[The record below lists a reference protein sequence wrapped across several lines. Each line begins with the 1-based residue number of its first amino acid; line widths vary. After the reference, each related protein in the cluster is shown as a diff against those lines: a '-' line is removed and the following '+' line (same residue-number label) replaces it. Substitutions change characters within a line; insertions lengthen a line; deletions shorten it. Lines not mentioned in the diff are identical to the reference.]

1 MIRVLNA
8 AVVIAMGLTA
18 AFAVLNWQTLLADAP
33 LNLVVAKIQAPLGV
47 VLLGLA
53 AVLTVLF
60 LIAYLRHQI
69 VSMLETRKL
78 IREMARLKDVAETAE
93 TSRIERLRADVM
105 REFELLNERLNSQAD
120 LLQAGGASSAPGA
133 LLSGASR

>member
-1 MIRVLNA
+1 MVRVLNT
-8 AVVIAMGLTA
+8 VVIVAMGLTG

-33 LNLVVAKIQAPLGV
+33 LNLVIARIQAPLGI

-69 VSMLETRKL
+69 VSLLETRKL
-78 IREMARLKDVAETAE
+78 IKEMQRLKEVADTAE
-93 TSRIERLRADVM
+93 TSRIERLRIDVM
-105 REFELLNERLNSQAD
+105 REFELLNERLSARPEP
-120 LLQAGGASSAPGA
+120 LPAGGSASMPGVLLGSAP
-133 LLSGASR
+133 R

>member
-8 AVVIAMGLTA
+8 TALIALGLTG

-33 LNLVVAKIQAPLGV
+33 LNLLVARIQAPLGV

-53 AVLTVLF
+53 GFLTLLF
-60 LIAYLRHQI
+60 LIAYLRHQV
-69 VSMLETRKL
+69 VSMIETRKL
-78 IREMARLKDVAETAE
+78 IGEMQRLKVVADTAE

-105 REFELLNERLNSQAD
+105 REFELLNSRLDSRIDA
-120 LLQAGGASSAPGA
+120 LQTANAAPGA
-133 LLSGASR
+133 LLGGVQR